1 MRHSWIP
8 LLALAGL
15 LAACQGVPV
24 NFAGS
29 TVTDRSQVDAQQGQ
43 RISAEASGL
52 QVMVLLPFNV
62 NDRQQRAFADLRKR
76 AGERLLADI
85 VVTETWRW
93 VFIGTLYTTRIDATA
108 YPRMAAEP
116 AK

>member
-1 MRHSWIP
+1 MKRWMP

-29 TVTDRSQVDAQQGQ
+29 AVTDRNQIDPYKGQ

-52 QVMVLLPFNV
+52 QVMVFFPFSV
-62 NDRQQRAFADLRKR
+62 NDRQQRAFADLRKQ
-76 AGERLLADI
+76 AGDRLLADI
-85 VVTETWRW
+85 AVTETWRW
-93 VFIGTLYTTRIDATA
+93 AFIGTLYTTRIDATA
-108 YPRMAAEP
+108 YPRKAAEP